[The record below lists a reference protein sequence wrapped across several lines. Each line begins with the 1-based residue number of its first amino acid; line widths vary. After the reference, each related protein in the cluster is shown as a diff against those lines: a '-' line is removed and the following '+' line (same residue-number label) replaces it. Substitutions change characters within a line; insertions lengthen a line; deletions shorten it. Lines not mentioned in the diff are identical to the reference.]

1 MIKNIYKMGLNETD
15 TLDAETQVKRVP
27 GGWIYSTYNG
37 TRNSYSDPCFVPFNN
52 EFMETSETAE
62 LAATVPPE
70 AGAANNRNDEI
81 ALKLERI
88 LPNIAVNWQVGDCN
102 IVYGTIKDCIAQLRA
117 MR

>member
-62 LAATVPPE
+62 LAATDSQQLKQ
-70 AGAANNRNDEI
+70 AI
-81 ALKLERI
+81 AFLERAEKSAI
-88 LPNIAVNWQVGDCN
+88 DDNWL
-102 IVYGTIKDCIAQLRA
+102 KDVRCFLIDATARV
-117 MR
+117 

>member
-1 MIKNIYKMGLNETD
+1 MKTNQAILMKMTIPQALERIMCLEESIIRLIKN
-15 TLDAETQVKRVP
+15 
-27 GGWIYSTYNG
+27 
-37 TRNSYSDPCFVPFNN
+37 DPELKEAIVRI
-52 EFMETSETAE
+52 SKSAE